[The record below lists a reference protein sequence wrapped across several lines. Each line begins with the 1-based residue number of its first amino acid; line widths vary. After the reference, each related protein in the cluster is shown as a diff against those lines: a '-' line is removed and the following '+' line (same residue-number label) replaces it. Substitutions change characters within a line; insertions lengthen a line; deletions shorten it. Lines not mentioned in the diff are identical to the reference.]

1 MKPAGRP
8 REFTPE
14 LQSEFLDLI
23 AQGLTVAQAAWG
35 VGVSLRTVQREM
47 KGNDEFHHELELAQ
61 EAAPA
66 NPEQLMR
73 DAARAHWRAAAWM
86 LERADPDRY
95 GKRPASSCSPEK
107 LQAIVNH
114 LIERALEATAPE
126 QRQAVYQHLRPV
138 ADQALAAFQPV
149 PQETKRWLQN
159 LAMRPTPLSTACL
172 PDGPR
177 SSQEAAGRDVDRA
190 STPPAASANL
200 PASEVHPP
208 DGGIMSPK
216 MHVAPEGDVLQPTV
230 HEIAT
235 NAPAPLAEIVLPQ
248 RARVRNAKSLHI
260 QTRDEARRERRKAA
274 RARRK
279 GRDAA

>member
-8 REFTPE
+8 REFTSE
-14 LQSEFLDLI
+14 LQSEFIGLI
-23 AQGLTVAQAAWG
+23 AQGSTVAQAAWG
-35 VGVSLRTVQREM
+35 VGVSMRTVQRESQC
-47 KGNDEFHHELELAQ
+47 NDEFHHALELAQ
-61 EAAPA
+61 QAAPVDPA
-66 NPEQLMR
+66 KLMR
-73 DAARAHWRAAAWM
+73 EAARAHWRAAAWM

-138 ADQALAAFQPV
+138 ADQALAAFRPV

-159 LAMRPTPLSTACL
+159 LAIRPTPLSTACL

-177 SSQEAAGRDVDRA
+177 GSQEAAGRDVDRA
-190 STPPAASANL
+190 STPPSASANL
-200 PASEVHPP
+200 PASKAHPP

-216 MHVAPEGDVLQPTV
+216 IHVAPEGDVPEPVAAQNVIDASEPV
-230 HEIAT
+230 VP
-235 NAPAPLAEIVLPQ
+235 NASPQ
-248 RARVRNAKSLHI
+248 RVRARDARALHI
-260 QTRDEARRERRKAA
+260 LTRDQSRRERRKAA
-274 RARRK
+274 RAKRK
-279 GRDAA
+279 GRKAA